1 MDAMFTVFSKLL
13 RPYILPGNPGGNPG
27 GSGVL
32 AAAAA
37 AAFGSDK
44 DERPCALK
52 KGNGDGKPNKG
63 LRLFVTA
70 GGAKGLVALKG

>member
-1 MDAMFTVFSKLL
+1 MDCAFSDKL
-13 RPYILPGNPGGNPG
+13 RPYILPGNPGGSPG

-63 LRLFVTA
+63 LRLLVTA